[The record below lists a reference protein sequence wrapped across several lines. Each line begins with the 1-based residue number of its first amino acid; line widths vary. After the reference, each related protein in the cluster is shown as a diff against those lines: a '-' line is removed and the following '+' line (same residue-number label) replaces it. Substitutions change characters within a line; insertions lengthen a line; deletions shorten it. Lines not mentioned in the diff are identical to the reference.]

1 MKRILRSLPIIGIL
15 LIFTSCQSSR
25 EHGSEIS
32 IPSDTQS
39 PLSLKQWK
47 QLFRLRTQIL
57 QQPDNPELIS
67 QFLKHAVDS
76 SRGYIF
82 SVGYGIV
89 QPSNL
94 TSGIQLQFGEQA
106 ALMDAERWAA
116 YIQYWER
123 LPSNQRRLDSIA
135 AHQKLPLFSKEVV
148 IHKDTLYVF
157 ATFRMV
163 RANYSRK

>member
-1 MKRILRSLPIIGIL
+1 MKRIFLTLLSIGIL
-15 LIFTSCQSSR
+15 LIFISCQTSR
-25 EHGSEIS
+25 EHGSDIS
-32 IPSDTQS
+32 ISSDIQS
-39 PLSLKQWK
+39 LLSSSQWK
-47 QLFRLRTQIL
+47 YLLRLKTQIL

-67 QFLKHAVDS
+67 RFLDHAVDS

-89 QPSNL
+89 RPSNF

-116 YIQYWER
+116 YIQYWES
-123 LPSNQRRLDSIA
+123 LPANQRRLDSISIY
-135 AHQKLPLFSKEVV
+135 QKLPLYAKEVV

-157 ATFRMV
+157 ATFRMLH
-163 RANYSRK
+163 ANYSRK